1 MRVISRASVNDER
14 GVVAIAVILLSVGLF
29 GAAALAIDVGAV
41 LMTRRQMVT
50 ASDAAALAAAARCAE
65 NGSNQYIAA
74 LDTAHANIA
83 EADPVGAVTC
93 DSASKSVTVSYE
105 TSRALAFAPIV
116 GIDTSTIT
124 TQATAI
130 WRPALNAVPLPLVMG
145 AESSPCVSTQSPA
158 LGTSCSYWFTQDS
171 SGASGN
177 WGFVDLSSINDTAKC
192 GGGSHSVV
200 SEIYDNET
208 IYELNAT
215 GGTPVCRSTGDPKR
229 LWEALATQIGTMRAF
244 PVIEGSVIERHA
256 FPIVGFA
263 PLRIDQVWD
272 ARSDFESAVS
282 ACGLPP
288 TESHAQTCVVA
299 SWQGG
304 QIRSGSLGS
313 GADYGVRSIRLE
325 S

>member
-1 MRVISRASVNDER
+1 MRVISRGSVNDER

-41 LMTRRQMVT
+41 LMTKRQMVT

-74 LDTAHANIA
+74 LETAQANIA
-83 EADPVGAVTC
+83 EADPVGAVAC
-93 DSASKSVTVSYE
+93 NSASKSVTVSYQ

-130 WRPALNAVPLPLVMG
+130 WAAARNAIPLPLVMT
-145 AESSPCVSTQSPA
+145 AESSPCVSTSSPA
-158 LGTSCSYWFTQDS
+158 VGTSCSYWFRQGS
-171 SGASGN
+171 FGASGN
-177 WGFVDLSSINDTAKC
+177 WGFVDLSSINDTTKC
-192 GGGSHSVV
+192 GGGHGTVTD
-200 SEIYDNET
+200 EINDNET
-208 IYELNAT
+208 IYELNES
-215 GGTPVCRSTGDPKR
+215 GGTPVCRSTGNPGS
-229 LWEALATQIGTMRAF
+229 LWDALATQIGTVRAF
-244 PVIEGSVIERHA
+244 PVVDGMADRNVFS
-256 FPIVGFA
+256 IVGFV

-272 ARSDFESAVS
+272 ARSDLASGII
-282 ACGLPP
+282 ACGPPP
-288 TESHAQTCVVA
+288 TSSQSQTCVVA

-313 GADYGVRSIRLE
+313 GPDYGVRSIRLE